1 MRKAF
6 LNTFLFGF
14 VTGVAI
20 QLLSFLIL
28 LYVNKS
34 VVGYTERSSFDFLEY
49 LMNYDTG
56 REVIIPKLLSLAA
69 IADLL
74 LFFIFIWT
82 EKLLSARGAIGA
94 AFLMG
99 IVIVLL
105 KFVL

>member
-1 MRKAF
+1 MKKAY
-6 LNTFLFGF
+6 LNTFLFGLI
-14 VTGVAI
+14 TGVLI
-20 QLLSFLIL
+20 QLISFLIL

-34 VVGYTERSSFDFLEY
+34 VVGYTERSSFEFLQY

-56 REVIIPKLLSLAA
+56 REIIVPKLLSLAA

-82 EKLLSARGAIGA
+82 EKLMSARGAIGA

-99 IVIVLL
+99 LSIVLL
-105 KFVL
+105 KFVI